1 MHAWTERDGGRETE
15 RRRERDRKRKKR
27 EREKEKREKERK
39 KERAREHCS
48 TNFGATQVICH
59 QPRAV
64 IAAPCCEGALARVL
78 PPEMARH

>member
-1 MHAWTERDGGRETE
+1 MDGERW
-15 RRRERDRKRKKR
+15 RERDREKEGERKKEKEER